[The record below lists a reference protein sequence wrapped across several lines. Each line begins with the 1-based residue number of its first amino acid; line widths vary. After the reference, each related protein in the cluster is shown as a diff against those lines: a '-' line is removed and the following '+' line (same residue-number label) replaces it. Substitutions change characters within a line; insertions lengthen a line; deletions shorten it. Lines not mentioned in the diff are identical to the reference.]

1 MWGQSRARKRVTLGD
16 VAVKL
21 VVFEKGK
28 RIHIEIKSFHL
39 DGIRIVLGCQL
50 AKQVDFRRLGIDH

>member
-1 MWGQSRARKRVTLGD
+1 MRGESYARERVTLGD

-28 RIHIEIKSFHL
+28 RIHIEIKGFHL
-39 DGIRIVLGCQL
+39 DGIRIVLGRQL
-50 AKQVDFRRLGIDH
+50 AK

>member
-1 MWGQSRARKRVTLGD
+1 MWGESYARKRVTLGD

-28 RIHIEIKSFHL
+28 RIHIEIKGFHL

-50 AKQVDFRRLGIDH
+50 AK